1 MNMRGRREVLFRR
14 LRSKRGGLTV
24 LEYSVLLVALVT
36 GLFLTHAYVRRAV
49 ERQWRESADQ
59 ISMGL
64 QYQTDEDGAPV
75 TTIIKH

>member
-1 MNMRGRREVLFRR
+1 MRGRREVLFRR

-49 ERQWRESADQ
+49 ERKWRESADQ
-59 ISMGL
+59 IGMGL